1 MLFYSSLKFYTIF
14 VNDLK
19 GAKNAF
25 LSLCIVRD
33 LLSKERIITDFTSC
47 SLNSTAP
54 LQPTISRWLVIIMEN
69 SKHIFPLR
77 CSFKVH

>member
-54 LQPTISRWLVIIMEN
+54 LQTNNIKMISYHHG
-69 SKHIFPLR
+69 K
-77 CSFKVH
+77 FKTHFSIAMLF